1 MSLVMICN
9 FFVPALY
16 LLHKGQKS
24 VEAHIDFV
32 ENVMLS
38 QYETC
43 SGKEL
48 VIISHLLEIENVEV

>member
-1 MSLVMICN
+1 MICN